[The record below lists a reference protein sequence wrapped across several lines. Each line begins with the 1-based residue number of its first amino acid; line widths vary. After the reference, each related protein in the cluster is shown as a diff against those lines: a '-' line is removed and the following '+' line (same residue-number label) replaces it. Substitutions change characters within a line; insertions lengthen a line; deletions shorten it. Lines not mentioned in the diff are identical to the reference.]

1 MNNLVDQRLYMV
13 YQLAFGQFQLQAFR
27 LGAAFREGSKHVFNK
42 VGMVELSG
50 ADVDRQCQVRQL
62 WIMGPYHQLLARRT
76 QDQATQRQNKP
87 RAFSQGNEFARRH
100 QPAYRVLPADQGL
113 GADQLPVS
121 IHLGLV
127 VQDKVVLVEALA
139 QVAFQAGAGADFG
152 LHRRVEKAQRVAAG
166 SFGLVHGHV
175 GTLEYL
181 VDRTVLLGEQ
191 GDADAGRA
199 DIAAALQGVGHGE
212 RLNDLVAD
220 VFNLLAG
227 LFRLQAQAF
236 EHQHKLIAAETRQGV
251 LGA

>member
-1 MNNLVDQRLYMV
+1 M
-13 YQLAFGQFQLQAFR
+13 
-27 LGAAFREGSKHVFNK
+27 
-42 VGMVELSG
+42 
-50 ADVDRQCQVRQL
+50 
-62 WIMGPYHQLLARRT
+62 
-76 QDQATQRQNKP
+76 
-87 RAFSQGNEFARRH
+87 
-100 QPAYRVLPADQGL
+100 LPADQGL

-181 VDRTVLLGEQ
+181 VDRTVLHGEQ

-236 EHQHKLIAAETRQGV
+236 EHQHKLIAAETSQGV
-251 LGA
+251 LGAHMATQAFGDLLQQLVAHVVAKGVVEVFEIVQVDKQQCALLQAAGMLGQGLLQAVEQ